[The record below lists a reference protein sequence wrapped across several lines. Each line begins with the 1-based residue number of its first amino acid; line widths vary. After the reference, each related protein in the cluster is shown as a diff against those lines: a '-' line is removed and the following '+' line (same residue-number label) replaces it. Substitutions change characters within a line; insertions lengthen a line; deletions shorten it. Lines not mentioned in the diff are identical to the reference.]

1 MNLLARWWVW
11 LRRINHCRGFGI
23 QSPADYAFVRYVINE
38 HWPYYKYDELG
49 AGDDWLRRKLGQLY
63 FRLANRYQPSV
74 IVSNDYQDYFQAGCH
89 RAQVCS
95 DAESKEF
102 VRMSVEGDYQSALS
116 YIYNKVNQQSVLII
130 EGIWRDPVFWHNV
143 EADERTVVTFDLYY
157 CGIVMF
163 DRKRDKHHYIINF

>member
-38 HWPYYKYDELG
+38 HWPYYQYDELG

-63 FRLANRYQPSV
+63 FRLANWYQPSV
-74 IVSNDYQDYFQAGCH
+74 IVSNDYQNYFQAGCH
-89 RAQVCS
+89 RVQVCS
-95 DAESKEF
+95 DAESMEF
-102 VRMSVEGDYQSALS
+102 VRMSVEGDYHLALS
-116 YIYNKVNQQSVLII
+116 YIYNKVHQQSVLII

-143 EADERTVVTFDLYY
+143 EADERTGVTFDLYY